1 TGLIRDPAG
10 RPSPSQGG
18 CTDVLLSQMRIAVGT
33 CATSTHTC
41 SEVLRLLLRQVTTA
55 KSPMSRLSPLLSA
68 GTGLNGAHG
77 AARPTARTGPH
88 ARRRARGRTP
98 DGAHGAARPTART
111 GPHARRRAR
120 GRTPG
125 GAHGARVAFR
135 LPGPLVARGAV
146 CAVPAGLLAALHTAA
161 HETACAL
168 VVGVQ

>member
-1 TGLIRDPAG
+1 MHAGFYGREVFVEATGLIRDPAG

-120 GRTPG
+120 GPG
-125 GAHGARVAFR
+125 GVPPTRAPGRAWRGLCCPCRSTGGASHRR
-135 LPGPLVARGAV
+135 P
-146 CAVPAGLLAALHTAA
+146 
-161 HETACAL
+161 
-168 VVGVQ
+168 